1 MCKILVALGI
11 LAILDFGQGENAKFV
26 PGRFRRDVDN
36 LPAEKDAQTIFTI
49 KESIARLR
57 HAETRLKTLNDLVE
71 EGIANGALAKSLGT
85 VQSQVEKGAVDYS
98 KIISIFKDTAPKTFK
113 EVIKRISDDTH
124 ILLDQLHG
132 RLDSLGNLFKD
143 VKHDSDDTSAEE
155 HHAQKS
161 K

>member
-1 MCKILVALGI
+1 MFKILVALCI
-11 LAILDFGQGENAKFV
+11 LAILDFGQGESAKFT

-36 LPAEKDAQTIFTI
+36 LPAEEDAQTIVKI
-49 KESIARLR
+49 KESITRLR
-57 HAETRLKTLNDLVE
+57 HAETRLKTFNDLVE
-71 EGIANGALAKSLGT
+71 EGLANGAVAKSLGT

-98 KIISIFKDTAPKTFK
+98 KITSVLKDTAPTTFK

-132 RLDSLGNLFKD
+132 RLDSLGNYIKD
-143 VKHDSDDTSAEE
+143 VKHDSDDTSAED